1 MAHEKQDNSHIDR
14 DWCDPAW
21 VHFPTLPFQLVL
33 EGGAMRGMFSCGVVD
48 FMLDHGLLAES
59 VVGVSMGAS
68 CGFSYAAGV
77 TGQTAKA
84 VMAYRSDWRFMSLR
98 SKLVTGDFV
107 GNEFIFD
114 TIPYKLDHIPTWLY
128 RKSPMRLV
136 TVATNV
142 DTGEP
147 DYHELQKNKGHET
160 EARYLMASASLPY
173 VNRFVSVDNKRLL
186 DGGICRS
193 IPFEFGRE
201 EYAGRQVIVL
211 TRERGFVP
219 KPEGHLTRVAT
230 DLRYANYPQLRRR
243 LMQRSSEYRRELL
256 EVESLHDCGE
266 LFAIWAPHE
275 LSASLAE
282 RNPNRLLAT
291 YEQGLKAAA
300 EVWPALLR
308 FLGL

>member
-1 MAHEKQDNSHIDR
+1 MTQSKQEFSSV
-14 DWCDPAW
+14 DPAW
-21 VHFPTLPFQLVL
+21 SRFPTLPFQLVL
-33 EGGAMRGMFSCGVVD
+33 EGGGMRGMFSCGVVD

-77 TGQTAKA
+77 AGQTAKA
-84 VMAYRSDWRFMSLR
+84 VMAYRNDWRFMSLR
-98 SKLVTGDFV
+98 SKIVTGDFV

-114 TIPYKLDHIPTWLY
+114 TIPYKLDHTPTWFY
-128 RKSPMRLV
+128 RDSPMRLV

-142 DTGEP
+142 DTGKP
-147 DYHELQKNKGHET
+147 DYHELHKNSGHKT

-173 VNRFVSVDNKRLL
+173 ANRFVSVDGKRLL

-193 IPFEFGRE
+193 IPFEYGRE
-201 EYAGRQVIVL
+201 EYAGRQVVVL

-219 KPEGHLTRVAT
+219 KPERHASRVAT
-230 DLRYANYPQLRRR
+230 NIRYANYPQLRRS
-243 LMQRSSEYRRELL
+243 LSQRSSEYNRELR
-256 EVESLHDCGE
+256 EVESLHDSGD

-282 RNPNRLLAT
+282 RDPNRLLAT
-291 YEQGLKAAA
+291 YEQGLKTAA